1 MYPFAGVAMTK
12 YPKTG
17 GLTNRN
23 LFSHSSG
30 GPGVQNRGAGRLV
43 PSEATRDDASQASRQ
58 LRVLLDLQTRLPDLC
73 FVFTWCSSHT
83 HVCVHIFPLHKDTG
97 RVRLEA
103 CPIPV

>member
-12 YPKTG
+12 YPKMG

-23 LFSHSSG
+23 LFSPSSG

-58 LRVLLDLQTRLPDLC
+58 LPVLLDLQTRLPDLC